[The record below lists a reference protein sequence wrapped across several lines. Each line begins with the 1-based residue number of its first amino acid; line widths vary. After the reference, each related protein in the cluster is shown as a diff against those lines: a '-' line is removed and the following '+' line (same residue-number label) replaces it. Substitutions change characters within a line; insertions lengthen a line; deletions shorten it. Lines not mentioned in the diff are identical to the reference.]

1 MFLIQDEP
9 GGANRS
15 CWELI
20 VKMQAGES
28 MSLAQIQAFLES
40 SDEVEFKAGNKEDL
54 YEWVNQTLRQLDYG
68 KLKRSGRGL
77 VRRYIAKM
85 TGLSRAQATRLL
97 GMYLRGEAVRPKPYR
112 RRRFVER
119 YTRADAELL
128 ATVDEAHDTISGP
141 ATQKILQRA
150 HYEFQDA
157 QYKRLAELSV
167 AQLYRMRKSRAYRQR
182 FTSYQPTR
190 PTKITIGERRRPEPN
205 GRPGYLRVDTVHQ
218 GDQDG
223 IKGVYNINA
232 VDEVT
237 QWETL
242 GAVAQISEA
251 WLIPVL
257 EAMLAQFPFRI
268 LGFHS
273 DNGSEYIN
281 HKVAELLK
289 KLLIEQ
295 TKSRPRRS
303 NDNGLVESKNGAVV
317 RKHMGYTHIAAQ
329 HAEEME
335 VFYERYMNP
344 YINFH
349 RPCGVP
355 EEATNA
361 KGKVKRVYRWY
372 ATPWEILRQL
382 PDLAKH
388 LKEGVTIQ
396 DLERRAKAQTD
407 TAAAAEMQQAKAKLF
422 VNIQTKRTA

>member
-1 MFLIQDEP
+1 
-9 GGANRS
+9 
-15 CWELI
+15 LI
-20 VKMQAGES
+20 VKMQAGEG
-28 MSLAQIQAFLES
+28 MSLEQIQAFLES

-54 YEWVNQTLRQLDYG
+54 YEWVNQALQQLNYR

-97 GMYLRGEAVRPKPYR
+97 GMYLRGEKVQPKPYR
-112 RRRFVER
+112 RSRFAER

-141 ATQKILQRA
+141 ATRKILQRA
-150 HYEFQDA
+150 HYDFQDA
-157 QYKRLAELSV
+157 QYTRLAEVSV

-182 FTSYQPTR
+182 LTKYQPTR
-190 PTKITIGERRRPEPN
+190 PTKVSIGERRRPEPN
-205 GRPGYLRVDTVHQ
+205 GQPGYLRVDTVHQ

-223 IKGVYNINA
+223 IKGVYHINA

-237 QWETL
+237 QWETV

-257 EAMLAQFPFRI
+257 EAMLTQFPFRI
-268 LGFHS
+268 RGFHS
-273 DNGSEYIN
+273 DNGSEFIN
-281 HKVAELLK
+281 HTVAALLN

-317 RKHMGYTHIAAQ
+317 RKHMGYSHIAAP

-335 VFYERYMNP
+335 AFYERYLNP
-344 YINFH
+344 YLNFH

-355 EEATNA
+355 EEVINA

-382 PDLAKH
+382 PDLAKC
-388 LKEGVTIQ
+388 LKDGVTIQ

-407 TAAAAEMQQAKAKLF
+407 TAAATEMQQAKAQLF
-422 VNIQTKRTA
+422 ASIQKKKTA